1 MFGILGAL
9 AATWARGN
17 NADHQLGL
25 ATAQNYSEF
34 TQIDKIQF
42 TQVAAF
48 ARGTVGLHNN
58 QVYSTGAN
66 VQGELGSSE
75 STISTPAAAPAYEG
89 RNILSVSAGNS
100 HLAALA

>member
-25 ATAQNYSEF
+25 DTAQTYADF
-34 TQIDKIQF
+34 TKIGDIEF

-58 QVYSTGAN
+58 MVYSVGAN
-66 VQGELGSSE
+66 ENGELGSDEE
-75 STISTPAAAPAYEG
+75 SITTLASAPKYSDL
-89 RNILSVSAGNS
+89 NILSVSAGTA
-100 HLAALA
+100 HLIALA